1 MASSKTNSD
10 KLSPEQVGVKTLP
23 TDELTPNPHNPRVLF
38 DVAPLDTL
46 KESIGKVGIL
56 VPLTIYFDSNR
67 KKHIILDGQRRWIC
81 AQQLGLAKVPV
92 NQVSEPTLVQN
103 IVTMFQIHKLR
114 EDWELM
120 PSALKLELLMNEL
133 EERND
138 KKLATLTGLDQAVVQ
153 RCKKLLSYTK
163 KYQDMMLDPEPKNR
177 IKADFFIELYV
188 VRNDKLVNSFDWYK
202 KDRFTKQ
209 MLDRYLAK
217 RLKSVTDFRK
227 IKQSI
232 NQARLAGKEKAVSKR
247 LQEFAENQDFDIDHL
262 EISAATV
269 SAEAK
274 SMTKQA
280 NQMAVIFIEFAGIS
294 VAQWSTLK
302 ARRGGT
308 RVKCGWLLALQ
319 GTLTRKKS
327 NRRSSTSNLSSRTVM
342 RTMDHS
348 RFMVRTLALGL
359 ASQAIACRRF
369 ETWWFVADFS
379 SHKAQ
384 QSTGQACGI
393 RIPLA
398 TFTHAKMQ
406 SRISRH

>member
-138 KKLATLTGLDQAVVQ
+138 KK
-153 RCKKLLSYTK
+153 
-163 KYQDMMLDPEPKNR
+163 
-177 IKADFFIELYV
+177 I
-188 VRNDKLVNSFDWYK
+188 
-202 KDRFTKQ
+202 
-209 MLDRYLAK
+209 
-217 RLKSVTDFRK
+217 
-227 IKQSI
+227 
-232 NQARLAGKEKAVSKR
+232 
-247 LQEFAENQDFDIDHL
+247 
-262 EISAATV
+262 
-269 SAEAK
+269 
-274 SMTKQA
+274 
-280 NQMAVIFIEFAGIS
+280 
-294 VAQWSTLK
+294 
-302 ARRGGT
+302 
-308 RVKCGWLLALQ
+308 
-319 GTLTRKKS
+319 
-327 NRRSSTSNLSSRTVM
+327 RSRPT
-342 RTMDHS
+342 
-348 RFMVRTLALGL
+348 
-359 ASQAIACRRF
+359 
-369 ETWWFVADFS
+369 
-379 SHKAQ
+379 
-384 QSTGQACGI
+384 
-393 RIPLA
+393 
-398 TFTHAKMQ
+398 
-406 SRISRH
+406 

>member
-1 MASSKTNSD
+1 MTTSKTNSD

-23 TDELTPNPHNPRVLF
+23 TDELAPNPHNPRVLF
-38 DVAPLDTL
+38 DDAPLETL
-46 KESIGKVGIL
+46 KESIGKVGVL
-56 VPLTIYFDSNR
+56 VPLTIYFDSKR

-92 NQVSEPTLVQN
+92 NQVSEPTPVQN

-133 EERND
+133 DERND

-153 RCKKLLSYTK
+153 RCKKLLSYSK

-188 VRNDKLVNSFDWYK
+188 VRNDKLVNSFEWFK

-247 LQEFAENQDFDIDHL
+247 LQEFAENQDFDIDYL

-280 NQMAVIFIEFAGIS
+280 NQMVDFLAKIEVDSFLGEDDFWAKLKEL
-294 VAQWSTLK
+294 AQIIREKLLESG
-302 ARRGGT
+302 RRE
-308 RVKCGWLLALQ
+308 K
-319 GTLTRKKS
+319 
-327 NRRSSTSNLSSRTVM
+327 
-342 RTMDHS
+342 
-348 RFMVRTLALGL
+348 
-359 ASQAIACRRF
+359 
-369 ETWWFVADFS
+369 
-379 SHKAQ
+379 
-384 QSTGQACGI
+384 
-393 RIPLA
+393 
-398 TFTHAKMQ
+398 
-406 SRISRH
+406 